1 MRKLS
6 LLVVEDDADT
16 STLIKITLQAAGHRV
31 TQAGDGQTA
40 LRLFAQDV
48 PDVVLLDAMMP
59 EMNGFAVLENLR
71 QTSDVPVLMLT
82 ALADPNSI
90 QRGFLLGAD
99 DYITK
104 PFTPPDLLQRL
115 ENLTTKLPPPTSTS
129 QMMTVGRFQFDLK
142 RDVVEKDNKP
152 VDIGKADARL
162 LRHLMRSPNKDIL
175 YEELF
180 QVGWRRQPLAT
191 DPVVNLVNIAIER
204 LRDKIET
211 DPKVPKHL
219 LYVKGVGYK
228 FDPN

>member
-6 LLVVEDDADT
+6 ILIVEDDADT
-16 STLIKITLQAAGHRV
+16 SALIKITLQSAGHRV
-31 TQAGDGQTA
+31 SQSADGQTA
-40 LRLFAQDV
+40 LRLFAQDM
-48 PDVVLLDAMMP
+48 PDVILLDVMMP
-59 EMNGFAVLENLR
+59 KMNGFAVLENLR

-115 ENLTTKLPPPTSTS
+115 EKLTTKLPPPTSTS

-142 RDVVEKDNKP
+142 RGVVEKDNKP

-162 LRHLMRSPNKDIL
+162 LRHFMGSPNTDIT

-180 QVGWRRQPLAT
+180 QVGWSREPLAT
-191 DPVVNLVNIAIER
+191 DPIVNLVNIAIER
-204 LRDKIET
+204 LRDKIEA
-211 DPKVPKHL
+211 DPQVPKHL

>member
-6 LLVVEDDADT
+6 LLIVEDDADM
-16 STLIKITLQAAGHRV
+16 STLIKLTLQAAGHRV
-31 TQAGDGQTA
+31 SQAPDGQTA
-40 LRLFAQDV
+40 LRLFAEDA

-82 ALADPNSI
+82 ALADPTSV

-115 ENLTTKLPPPTSTS
+115 EKLTTKLPPPASTGHL
-129 QMMTVGRFQFDLK
+129 MTVGRFQFDLK
-142 RDVVEKDNKP
+142 KGVVEKDNKP

-162 LRHLMRSPNKDIL
+162 LRHLMGSPNKDVT

-191 DPVVNLVNIAIER
+191 DPVVNLVNIAIQR
-204 LRDKIET
+204 LRDKIEV

-219 LYVKGVGYK
+219 LNVKGVGYK